1 MIHSRLVRP
10 SEVNKYSTTAKVV
23 YSRGAPLRSPSGV
36 GMGFPLRVM
45 VAFPLRVGMGF
56 PLRVMVGFSSRA
68 PWGVSF
74 PFLLLLILLLA
85 ACGDSYTPTSTIGP
99 IDSPTS
105 HSQSN
110 TTPTIMAVGNF
121 HEYALPDSNS
131 GLMRP
136 AIDHEGRIW
145 FGEMGHNLLTVF
157 DPHTQKFQQITP
169 PRGRSGI
176 MGVVVASDDTI
187 WFAEQYANYIG
198 HYYPTT
204 GQFQTYSLPTLT
216 VPDPGDSGKTLT
228 LPSAPNDL
236 ALDKH
241 GHVWFT
247 ELNADALGRLDILNG
262 LIQQYP
268 LSVKK
273 SAQTLNPYGIAID
286 PQGYVWFTEASANH
300 LGRLN
305 PTTGLVNYYTLQG
318 SSTPLMEIAAD
329 THGIIWA
336 TSFSSGLL
344 LSLNSNTSTFTFYY
358 TPSTGGIY
366 GIVITPTNQIWVTIT
381 ARNVI
386 AHLDIATNRFIE
398 YAIPSN
404 GSLPLGI
411 VAGANNTLWFT
422 EAGVNKIGMLRP

>member
-1 MIHSRLVRP
+1 MKRLTYLPV
-10 SEVNKYSTTAKVV
+10 
-23 YSRGAPLRSPSGV
+23 
-36 GMGFPLRVM
+36 
-45 VAFPLRVGMGF
+45 
-56 PLRVMVGFSSRA
+56 
-68 PWGVSF
+68 
-74 PFLLLLILLLA
+74 FLILTLLIA
-85 ACGDSYTPTSTIGP
+85 ACGDSFAPTSTIGP
-99 IDSPTS
+99 IDTPTA
-105 HSQSN
+105 HSQPN
-110 TTPTIMAVGNF
+110 TTPTLMAVGNF

-136 AIDHEGRIW
+136 AIDHAGRIW
-145 FGEMGHNLLTVF
+145 FGEMGHNLLAVF

-198 HYYPTT
+198 HYFPAT
-204 GQFQTYSLPTLT
+204 GQFQTYPLPALT
-216 VPDPGDSGKTLT
+216 IPDPGHSGQTLT

-241 GHVWFT
+241 GNVWFT
-247 ELNADALGRLDILNG
+247 EINADALGRLDTLSG

-300 LGRLN
+300 LGHLD
-305 PTTGLVNYYTLQG
+305 PTTGLVSYYTMQG

-329 THGIIWA
+329 AHGIIWA

-344 LSLNSNTSTFTFYY
+344 LSLNSNTGTFTSYY
-358 TPSTGGIY
+358 ASSAGGIY
-366 GIVITPTNQIWVTIT
+366 GIVITPTDQVWVTIT
-381 ARNVI
+381 AGNVI
-386 AHLDIATNRFIE
+386 AHLDVTANRFIE
-398 YAIPSN
+398 YAIPSS
-404 GSLPLGI
+404 GSLPLG
-411 VAGANNTLWFT
+411 VVVGANNTLWFT

>member
-1 MIHSRLVRP
+1 
-10 SEVNKYSTTAKVV
+10 
-23 YSRGAPLRSPSGV
+23 
-36 GMGFPLRVM
+36 
-45 VAFPLRVGMGF
+45 
-56 PLRVMVGFSSRA
+56 
-68 PWGVSF
+68 
-74 PFLLLLILLLA
+74 
-85 ACGDSYTPTSTIGP
+85 
-99 IDSPTS
+99 
-105 HSQSN
+105 
-110 TTPTIMAVGNF
+110 MAVGNF

-136 AIDHEGRIW
+136 AIDHEGHIW
-145 FGEMGHNLLTVF
+145 FGEMGHNFLASF
-157 DPHTQKFQQITP
+157 DPHSQKFQQITP
-169 PRGRSGI
+169 PLGRSGI
-176 MGVVVASDDTI
+176 MGIVVASDDTI

-236 ALDKH
+236 ALDKF

-247 ELNADALGRLDILNG
+247 ELNADALGRLDILSG

-305 PTTGLVNYYTLQG
+305 PTTGVVNYYTLQG

-344 LSLNSNTSTFTFYY
+344 LSLNSNTGTFTFYY
-358 TPSTGGIY
+358 APSTGGIY
-366 GIVITPTNQIWVTIT
+366 GIVITPTNQVWVTIT
-381 ARNVI
+381 AGNVI

-422 EAGVNKIGMLRP
+422 ESGVNKIGMLRL